1 MSNNTTVNNTHEQDI
16 LTLRSLS
23 TAYKLLSIRHRVRYT
38 PITGK
43 YWLDNKPQ
51 PCPCNDV
58 GERAVDIPHND
69 VGERAVDIP
78 RNDVGERAVDI
89 PRNDVGERAVDIP
102 RNDVGE
108 RAVDIPRNDVGE
120 RAVDIPRNDVGDV
133 MGCRGCNLLFS
144 HIL

>member
-1 MSNNTTVNNTHEQDI
+1 M
-16 LTLRSLS
+16 
-23 TAYKLLSIRHRVRYT
+23 
-38 PITGK
+38 
-43 YWLDNKPQ
+43 
-51 PCPCNDV
+51 
-58 GERAVDIPHND
+58 
-69 VGERAVDIP
+69 
-78 RNDVGERAVDI
+78 
-89 PRNDVGERAVDIP
+89 DIP